1 MIFSWS
7 TTTGLPPT
15 KPVGLLELDPDTLQW
30 VRGPDAVILRLGWRL
45 AFWRGEWALDL
56 RLGIPYARQFFR
68 RNPSRNLMIQILG
81 DVIRSTP
88 GISELLSIDVAF
100 DKAKRRASVSFV
112 ARLEDGETTI
122 RAVDAPLLL
131 KRY

>member
-1 MIFSWS
+1 VIFSWS

-15 KPVGLLELDPDTLQW
+15 KQVGLLELDPDTLQW
-30 VRGPDAVILRLGWRL
+30 VRGPDAVLLRLGWRL

-88 GISELLSIDVAF
+88 GVSELLSIDVDF
-100 DKAKRRASVSFV
+100 DKVKRRASVSFV
-112 ARLEDGETTI
+112 ARLEDDATTI

>member
-15 KPVGLLELDPDTLQW
+15 KPVGLLELDPKTLRW
-30 VRGPDAVILRLGWRL
+30 VRGPDAVIMRLGWRL

-68 RNPSRNLMIQILG
+68 RNPSRTLMLQILG

-88 GISELLSIDVAF
+88 GIAELIAIDVTLDRA
-100 DKAKRRASVSFV
+100 RRSAAVTFE
-112 ARLEDGETTI
+112 ARLDDGETTI

-131 KRY
+131 QRY